1 MKQNFSKFISFLF
14 YFSLILEVFG
24 DSSVSI
30 IGRFVFD
37 SKENCAIIDWP
48 GVYLQF
54 NVSSTQEIWVEFD
67 DVQKFPQNK
76 RSLEADTTSNIFQI
90 IIQSF
95 NSQINITSEL
105 KLIVNEGKTRY
116 QIASNLDPSQTYS
129 VSLYKRTEALSIAK
143 FYRAIIDG
151 GINLYVNPESKSLKN
166 RKLEFIGDSVVAG
179 YGDECKSIDE
189 PFSAETEDVYLAYGP
204 VVSRY
209 FDADYFIE
217 AISGIG
223 VVRNYGDPNKTSA
236 RPFGFYMNSSLRS
249 NTSEQYSW
257 DYSKWQPDAMV
268 LHLGGNDYSTLP
280 HPDDDVFIKGY
291 RDLISHYRY
300 FYGDIPMF
308 ITTGPMYGDPVK
320 LIQEIISLEQPNVYF
335 VNWTNILTPDL
346 EGCQTHPNVEAHA
359 IMSNILIKSIQQVL
373 GW

>member
-166 RKLEFIGDSVVAG
+166 RKLEFIG
-179 YGDECKSIDE
+179 K
-189 PFSAETEDVYLAYGP
+189 TK
-204 VVSRY
+204 
-209 FDADYFIE
+209 
-217 AISGIG
+217 
-223 VVRNYGDPNKTSA
+223 NK
-236 RPFGFYMNSSLRS
+236 
-249 NTSEQYSW
+249 
-257 DYSKWQPDAMV
+257 K
-268 LHLGGNDYSTLP
+268 HL
-280 HPDDDVFIKGY
+280 
-291 RDLISHYRY
+291 LI
-300 FYGDIPMF
+300 F
-308 ITTGPMYGDPVK
+308 
-320 LIQEIISLEQPNVYF
+320 
-335 VNWTNILTPDL
+335 
-346 EGCQTHPNVEAHA
+346 
-359 IMSNILIKSIQQVL
+359 
-373 GW
+373 